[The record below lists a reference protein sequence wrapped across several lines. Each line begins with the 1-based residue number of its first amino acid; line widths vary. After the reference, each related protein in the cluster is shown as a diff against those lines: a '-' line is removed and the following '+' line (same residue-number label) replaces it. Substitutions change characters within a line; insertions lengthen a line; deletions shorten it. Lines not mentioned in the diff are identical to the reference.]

1 MKNNTKLIMETWRRF
16 LKEGPNDDI
25 ESSYDD
31 DYDQNQEENSI
42 DEPLPGEA
50 DFDSN
55 VPVSDPSMSDDYYG
69 DPEHMG
75 SQSPAPMLDAPD
87 DDDMMDDSYDSYN
100 SNDPTGDR
108 YYDEFGRPEQPG
120 GDTLDTTGIYDDSYD
135 M

>member
-69 DPEHMG
+69 DPAHMG
-75 SQSPAPMLDAPD
+75 IQSSAPIPPDYADDGLVYAGEDSKGPYYTDGEDYVSD
-87 DDDMMDDSYDSYN
+87 DDSAVPVTFSGSEDDSMH
-100 SNDPTGDR
+100 
-108 YYDEFGRPEQPG
+108 
-120 GDTLDTTGIYDDSYD
+120 D
-135 M
+135 MDY